1 MDSVPIGLLQQ
12 VAQQD
17 VPEQSEIQ
25 GGLLGALGQK
35 ESSFKAT
42 EHVLYDEVAQ
52 PERAMGLLELLGQ
65 KGVGK

>member
-1 MDSVPIGLLQQ
+1 MSNTGLLQQ

-17 VPEQSEIQ
+17 VPDDNEIQ
-25 GGLLGALGQK
+25 GGLMGALGRN

-42 EHVLYDEVAQ
+42 EYELYDEVTQ
-52 PERAMGLLELLGQ
+52 PKQPLGLLELLAK